1 LTTVELSSGV
11 VTDPSRFE
19 SRAMGS
25 PLRLTLGFAIPPAAG
40 ASLWSTV
47 LDEFERGEAAMSRF
61 RETSELTG
69 FNRTAGTT
77 AVGCPSPRLRRALAS
92 SDRAWRVTGGRF
104 DPRVLGDLDRL
115 GYRGAMLDEPG
126 AAVRTVNRADRV
138 VQPVGRHGMAV
149 AHPIDLGGIGKGLA
163 LRWAAA
169 RLERA
174 GARDFLV
181 EAGGDLVARGNDPD
195 HDRWQVG
202 IEDPAGGEDLA
213 VVAVS
218 DLAVATSSIRVNRW
232 WRDGRVVHHL
242 LDPRTGEPANDGLL
256 AVTVAAPDPAW
267 AEVWS
272 KALYLAGRPTIANE
286 ARSRGIAAWWVTDEG
301 ALEMTPAAR
310 ALTIWVASEA
320 D

>member
-1 LTTVELSSGV
+1 
-11 VTDPSRFE
+11 
-19 SRAMGS
+19 MGS
-25 PLRLTLGFAIPPAAG
+25 PLRLTLASGTPPANG
-40 ASLWSTV
+40 GGLWSIV

-61 RETSELTG
+61 RDTSELTAL
-69 FNRTAGTT
+69 NQVAGTA
-77 AVGCPSPRLRRALAS
+77 AVARPSRRLRRALVS

-104 DPRVLGDLDRL
+104 DPRVLVDLDRL
-115 GYRGAMLDEPG
+115 GYRGAALGRPG
-126 AAVRTVNRADRV
+126 TEAPTASRQGRV
-138 VQPVGRHGMAV
+138 IERVGRRAIRV

-169 RLERA
+169 RIERA

-181 EAGGDLVARGNDPD
+181 EAGGDLVARGDDPD
-195 HDRWQVG
+195 GKSWQVG

-213 VVAVS
+213 VIAVR
-218 DLAVATSSIRVNRW
+218 DLAVATSSVRVNRW
-232 WRDGRVVHHL
+232 VMDGRVVHHL

-256 AVTVAAPDPAW
+256 AVTVAGADPAW

-272 KALYLAGRPTIANE
+272 KALYLAGRPVIAGE
-286 ARSRGIAAWWVTDEG
+286 ARSRGIAAWWITDEG